1 MDVDASR
8 TVAVAGS
15 RPADLGEIEGL
26 LALTGLSADGVPE
39 SLNGFVLVREHGRLV
54 ATACLEEH
62 GSEGLLRSVATLPDR
77 RGRGLAGMLVGV
89 LLERARAK
97 GYRAVY
103 LLTNGAEAYFERF
116 GFRRIERQAVPSGVR
131 EAGQFRSQTCAA
143 SVVMVFELSSRTVEK
158 EA

>member
-1 MDVDASR
+1 VDATR
-8 TVAVAGS
+8 IATVAGS

-39 SLNGFVLVREHGRLV
+39 SLSGFVVARENGRLV

-62 GSEGLLRSVATLPDR
+62 GNEGLLRSVATLPDR
-77 RGRGLAGMLVGV
+77 RGHGLAGTLVGV
-89 LLERARAK
+89 LLERARSR
-97 GYRAVY
+97 GHHAVY

-131 EAGQFRSQTCAA
+131 EAGQFRNQTCAA
-143 SVVMVFELSSRTVEK
+143 SVVMVFELSPRTVEK